1 MVDPRVVADLARGHP
16 PGARADDHRV
26 QPAPSS
32 AGPWRYR
39 ARRQASRPGPGA
51 PLVSKGPTWRVDGPG
66 SWSRP
71 RALAAGR
78 CRRLSLLHGPG
89 CSVNSARRPRPR
101 NLLGAER
108 GAAPGPRSSRAC
120 PESICSNRPH
130 PGPGLAQPPSHI
142 APVDGLVPLLSR
154 PQSAS
159 VLPSGLIQTIE
170 HARAAHCFAG
180 HQGPDGGALPDP
192 GGPAAHGRGGARGL
206 RLSWW
211 TAPSSPARTGAGA
224 AICGRSSTG
233 ARG

>member
-32 AGPWRYR
+32 SGPWRYR

-108 GAAPGPRSSRAC
+108 GAAPGPRSSR
-120 PESICSNRPH
+120 
-130 PGPGLAQPPSHI
+130 
-142 APVDGLVPLLSR
+142 PLRSR
-154 PQSAS
+154 S
-159 VLPSGLIQTIE
+159 
-170 HARAAHCFAG
+170 
-180 HQGPDGGALPDP
+180 
-192 GGPAAHGRGGARGL
+192 
-206 RLSWW
+206 
-211 TAPSSPARTGAGA
+211 ARTGRPGP
-224 AICGRSSTG
+224 RSRATAEPHR
-233 ARG
+233 ARRRACSSPQSPSIGVSPSIRAYTDH